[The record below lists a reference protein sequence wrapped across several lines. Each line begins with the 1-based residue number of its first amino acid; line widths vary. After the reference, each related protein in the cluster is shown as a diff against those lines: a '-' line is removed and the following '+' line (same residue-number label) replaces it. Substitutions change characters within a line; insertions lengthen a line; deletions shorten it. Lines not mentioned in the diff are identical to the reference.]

1 MSEALKL
8 DSVAPARGIYA
19 LMDANADA
27 GDPLAEYCNP
37 DAVALNPLDEVRRH
51 AWQHQPADYEMPS
64 REYPL
69 AGNAPNVS
77 HRRINYT
84 TLFLAALAVFWALS
98 ALYGAGCF
106 DRFVNPLMRFSK

>member
-8 DSVAPARGIYA
+8 DSLAPARGIYA

-106 DRFVNPLMRFSK
+106 DRFATH